1 MMRDSVKN
9 ADGRDSKDGCLC
21 GIKNLLFVKIHK
33 KVTRKTVDIN
43 YKMWYNLK

>member
-1 MMRDSVKN
+1 MCSLKLV
-9 ADGRDSKDGCLC
+9 CV
-21 GIKNLLFVKIHK
+21 FVKIHK

>member
-1 MMRDSVKN
+1 MRTAETVKMI
-9 ADGRDSKDGCLC
+9 AYVGL
-21 GIKNLLFVKIHK
+21 KNCSFVKIHK